1 METQKHP
8 CYYKLYKLVTS
19 SLPIQPQSHNTK
31 MSFSSAQRNMAS
43 RIEGFEKREKKH
55 IEMKERTLQRIEAI
69 RDKKRK
75 MHEVRAEKV

>member
-1 METQKHP
+1 METQKKDP
-8 CYYKLYKLVTS
+8 CYYKFFTS
-19 SLPIQPQSHNTK
+19 SLQTKPQAHNTK

-43 RIEGFEKREKKH
+43 RIDGFEKREKNH
-55 IEMKERTLQRIEAI
+55 IEMKKRTLQRIETI

>member
-1 METQKHP
+1 
-8 CYYKLYKLVTS
+8 
-19 SLPIQPQSHNTK
+19 

>member
-1 METQKHP
+1 
-8 CYYKLYKLVTS
+8 
-19 SLPIQPQSHNTK
+19 

-43 RIEGFEKREKKH
+43 RIDGFEKREKNH
-55 IEMKERTLQRIEAI
+55 IEMKERTLQRIETI